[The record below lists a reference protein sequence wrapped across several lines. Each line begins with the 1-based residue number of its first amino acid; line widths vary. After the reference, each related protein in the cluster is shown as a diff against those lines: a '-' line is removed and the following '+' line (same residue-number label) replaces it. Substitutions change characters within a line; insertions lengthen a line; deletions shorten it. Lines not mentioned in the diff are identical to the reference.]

1 MITIPKKFSS
11 GGVLSA
17 DRLNEIIDCLSEIAA
32 TQTVA
37 EVHGGAGLVESNG
50 PGGRVLSLANFAKGD
65 ASTEAKSETSD
76 DGDSFPFKATYKDGA
91 LTIAAGYVLVRPNS
105 FTYGSGTGEGVKFST
120 DTEILQKTL
129 SIPQKKYSWVA
140 EYPESEIAFLR
151 SANFTAS
158 GSTVATAK
166 VAMPQYKVEKTT
178 TEITVPGTA
187 SLSTELTSVDIPS
200 SATTTISKTT
210 GTALKSLSIIPDTM
224 WAKLDV
230 SRDGTTFKTSEIII
244 HVDEDPAIS
253 SETITVVTG
262 ISATTATGSKTNY
275 KFVKTATLSTESS
288 TKLKAVSDVT
298 ISQDG
303 TSDTNVSVT
312 IPTGTS
318 LNTTTELFNP
328 VTGGEIKS
336 EDDEPAELSFDI
348 EKGTIE
354 TTAVSTD
361 ETELLS
367 PLDSDKFQP
376 KMFSVAGTEFVC
388 GAGTVVALIC
398 RVTDGN
404 ELSTEWKQT
413 TMEEATSGEALEESP
428 QILRVKIKSGF
439 GNSELS
445 TESAADKELFQLA
458 TSIDHTEFFSFA
470 TTFPIAAVIAK
481 GETEEDGVRVDQLNA
496 GCLTLQPSFCFS
508 LNSKADPFGGSSE
521 GAVDNGDSAAT
532 AAARV
537 VVFQLENSEFL
548 EALSAKVSPGEE

>member
-17 DRLNEIIDCLSEIAA
+17 DRLNEIIDCLSEIASV
-32 TQTVA
+32 QTVA

-65 ASTEAKSETSD
+65 GDTEPKSETSD
-76 DGDSFPFKATYKDGA
+76 DGDSFPFKATYKDGT
-91 LTIAAGYVLVRPNS
+91 LTIAAGYVLVRPSS
-105 FTYGSGTGEGVKFST
+105 FLRGAGTGEGMKITSGS
-120 DTEILQKTL
+120 ELIQQTL

-151 SANFTAS
+151 SANFTAE
-158 GSTVATAK
+158 GSTVAQAK
-166 VAMPQYKVEKTT
+166 IAMPQYKVEKTT

-200 SATTTISKTT
+200 SATATISTT
-210 GTALKSLSIIPDTM
+210 TAKAITSLTVIPDTM
-224 WAKLDV
+224 WAKLPV
-230 SRDGTTFKTSEIII
+230 SDSDGGTYYTSEVII
-244 HVDEDPAIS
+244 HVGEDPAEKTELTS
-253 SETITVVTG
+253 FVTG
-262 ISATTATGSKTNY
+262 IKTSTATGSTTNY
-275 KFVKTATLSTESS
+275 KFVKTATLSTGST
-288 TKLKAVSDVT
+288 TKLQAVSDVT
-298 ISQDG
+298 ISQNG

-318 LNTTTELFNP
+318 LDTTTELFNP

-336 EDDEPAELSFDI
+336 EDDEPIELSFQYQKPNVEPQAVDTAGS
-348 EKGTIE
+348 EFSQE
-354 TTAVSTD
+354 T
-361 ETELLS
+361 
-367 PLDSDKFQP
+367 DKAYFKP
-376 KMFSVAGTEFVC
+376 KMFPVAGTEFAC
-388 GAGTVVALIC
+388 GAGAVVVLIC
-398 RVTDGN
+398 RVSDGN

-428 QILRVKIKSGF
+428 QILRVKLETAF
-439 GNSELS
+439 TTVSE
-445 TESAADKELFQLA
+445 TTDTGESVSNPAFYLKAD
-458 TSIDHTEFFSFA
+458 IDRTEFLGFA
-470 TTFPIAAVIAK
+470 TTFPIAAVVAE

-508 LNSKADPFGGSSE
+508 LNSEEQPEEDGASE
-521 GAVDNGDSAAT
+521 ST
-532 AAARV
+532 PAAARV